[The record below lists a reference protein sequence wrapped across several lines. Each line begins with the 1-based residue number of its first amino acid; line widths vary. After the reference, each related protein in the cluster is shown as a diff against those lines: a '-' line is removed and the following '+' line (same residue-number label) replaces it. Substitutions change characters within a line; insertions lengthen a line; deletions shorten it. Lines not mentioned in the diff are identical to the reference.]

1 MTQPNEPRTNNNDP
15 SLSISGFED
24 LAIHLSH
31 EPSLPAPK
39 TMNAS
44 NQSLPAFLERT
55 PQPPALPIS
64 TRVERPAMT
73 KAPATSA
80 TVSSERVEKVA
91 TRIDAA
97 SMTPPAPHTVA
108 FKVQQLRAAAEQ
120 SAQSDRRDSVP
131 ELTPILRHDLPHH
144 ERFHSDPRDDVLL
157 RWAEELP
164 RWWHFDVEARM
175 VEHET
180 LWIMEKAE
188 EIAKKYLKPI
198 WWDRF
203 VEGIND
209 FCGTIYNE
217 VIRPVWSLVAM
228 PLAALAE
235 LLPDIDWPWN
245 FELRGAHVSVK
256 QTPLRRIVFDNRV
269 SPELVDRLWNDPDAF
284 IDAGQSLKRDDRTT
298 VARVPLRAPGST
310 GQFPT
315 TATGVLKR
323 FHLRDL
329 GHTLSHMMW
338 FTRASRAWVYGREM
352 LESKIG
358 TARPLAMVEERVGPC
373 RFRSYVL
380 TEHIEGTRLDQF
392 LQQTRLTTTEL
403 DQLAAQFA
411 HIWHTLGEMRIGH
424 GDMKASNF
432 IVTPDRQLKIID
444 LDGTWRHW
452 FDVTFLPRRDRDWL
466 RFMKNWKGRPEV
478 GAAFRAAVARH
489 FDDLAAV
496 TNRKAS
502 TPVSMR
508 LQRAA

>member
-15 SLSISGFED
+15 SLAILGFED
-24 LAIHLSH
+24 LAMHLSH
-31 EPSLPAPK
+31 QPS
-39 TMNAS
+39 
-44 NQSLPAFLERT
+44 
-55 PQPPALPIS
+55 PPPS
-64 TRVERPAMT
+64 KVGNT
-73 KAPATSA
+73 KF
-80 TVSSERVEKVA
+80 ENVA
-91 TRIDAA
+91 TRVDAA
-97 SMTPPAPHTVA
+97 TTTPPAPQTVA
-108 FKVQQLRAAAEQ
+108 FKVQQLRAVTESSSQ
-120 SAQSDRRDSVP
+120 SAARAPAP
-131 ELTPILRHDLPHH
+131 ELTPILRHELPHH

-164 RWWHFDVEARM
+164 PWWHFDVEARM

-188 EIAKKYLKPI
+188 EIAKKYLKPV

-203 VEGIND
+203 VEGVQD
-209 FCGTIYNE
+209 FGATIYNE
-217 VIRPVWSLVAM
+217 AIKPVLSLVSV

-256 QTPLRRIVFDNRV
+256 QTPLRRIVFDNRI
-269 SPELVDRLWNDPDAF
+269 SSELVDRLWNDPDAF

-298 VARVPLRAPGST
+298 VARVPLRAPGSI

-315 TATGVLKR
+315 TAVGVLKR

-329 GHTLSHMMW
+329 GHTLSHLMW

-352 LESKIG
+352 LEAKIG
-358 TARPLAMVEERVGPC
+358 TARPLAMVEERIGPC

-380 TEHIEGTRLDQF
+380 TEHIEGTRLDRF
-392 LQQTRLTTTEL
+392 LQQTQLTTAEL
-403 DQLAAQFA
+403 DQLASQFA

-432 IVTPDRQLKIID
+432 LVTPDRQLKIID

-489 FDDLAAV
+489 FDDLAVV
-496 TNRKAS
+496 TSRNSSISA
-502 TPVSMR
+502 TMR